1 VIRAHEFPM
10 LGLLRHEYV
19 QGVQFVDGCLTTA
32 ARLYQ
37 DIDRDRAATIEAC
50 RLVAMQSLR
59 ELADLIAS
67 VEERKAS

>member
-1 VIRAHEFPM
+1 
-10 LGLLRHEYV
+10 V
-19 QGVQFVDGCLTTA
+19 QYVDGCLTTA

>member
-1 VIRAHEFPM
+1 M

-19 QGVQFVDGCLTTA
+19 QGIQYVDGCLTTA
-32 ARLYQ
+32 AYLYQ
-37 DIDRDRAATIEAC
+37 GIDRERAATIEAC
-50 RLVAMQSLR
+50 RLAAMQSLH